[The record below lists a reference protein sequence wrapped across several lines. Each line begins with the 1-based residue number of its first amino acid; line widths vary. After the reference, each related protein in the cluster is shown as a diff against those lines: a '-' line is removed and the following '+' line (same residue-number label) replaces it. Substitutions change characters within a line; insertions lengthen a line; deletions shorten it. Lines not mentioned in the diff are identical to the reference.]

1 MAIKWKKKPE
11 QHDYPAA
18 LNYLSLH
25 FPPDRAEHFMQEL
38 IAAPM
43 TERADKDI
51 LRAASMPLL
60 PADDKHVVR
69 NIAKI
74 KAGEK
79 MVPILIV
86 VAGGRSLIAD
96 GYHRVC
102 ALWHLDYDLPIP
114 CKIVWEA

>member
-1 MAIKWKKKPE
+1 MAIKWKKEPK

-25 FPPDRAEHFMQEL
+25 FPPNRAERFMHEL

-60 PADDKHVVR
+60 PVDDT
-69 NIAKI
+69 ALPT
-74 KAGEK
+74 AGWLR
-79 MVPILIV
+79 M
-86 VAGGRSLIAD
+86 A
-96 GYHRVC
+96 
-102 ALWHLDYDLPIP
+102 
-114 CKIVWEA
+114 